1 MDMDTQTRAE
11 AAGYARGY
19 HDGYKDGYVDGY
31 IARTKEE
38 IKALKGG
45 DDEPEQRVLENGKET

>member
-1 MDMDTQTRAE
+1 MREHDE